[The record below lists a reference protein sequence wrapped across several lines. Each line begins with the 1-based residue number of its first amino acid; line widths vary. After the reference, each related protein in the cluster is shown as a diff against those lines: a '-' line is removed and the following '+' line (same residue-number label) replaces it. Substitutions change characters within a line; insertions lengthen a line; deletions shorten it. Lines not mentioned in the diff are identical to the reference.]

1 MRFSLAG
8 LNLLRKRKSAAVV
21 PPNDSR
27 RDHRTEPSM
36 YSSPHCARS
45 IGATLCLVVCAMA
58 QPAAAEADQPLH
70 AQIDATVGKRL
81 LDRRITPAAICSDA
95 EFVRRIHLDLTGIV
109 PTSKQARNFLDDG
122 APDKRSR
129 LIDRLLASPE
139 YALHMARVFD
149 VMLTERRIPTI
160 TSYDVPQTA
169 WRAYLTES
177 FAANKPWDRMVQEI
191 LGSDGT
197 DEKLGSGVKF
207 YLVRDVEPHALTR
220 DVGRLFLGVDLQCAQ
235 CHDDPRF
242 DDYRQADYYGLY
254 AFVQRMKL
262 YPTMPRGAQV
272 AETAEGKTTFTSV
285 FTTKSGETFPRL
297 PGGEM
302 LADPKLD
309 KGKEYIV
316 KPDPKQR
323 SVPTYSRRLKLSE
336 RLPRQETKGFAR
348 NIANRVWAQFF
359 GRGIV
364 HPLDL
369 HHATNP
375 PSHPEL
381 LDRLERW
388 LVEHH
393 YDLRAYIR
401 ELVLS
406 DAYQRSS
413 VLPAG
418 VKESPDDAFAVAPL
432 RGLTAEQLR
441 WSLLQAT
448 GRIEQHYAKL
458 ATAARKAS
466 ADKKPSAAEPE
477 WKTKLAANDALERQ
491 SATLITAFAGLPGQA
506 EGAFDPVVD
515 QALYLKNSVKL
526 LPLLQDEPGTT
537 LARLGAIVDRASLAE
552 ELYLSVLARRPTS
565 DEIDEVRRILGE
577 AKSPEATREA
587 LQALVWGLL
596 SSAEFRLNH

>member
-1 MRFSLAG
+1 
-8 LNLLRKRKSAAVV
+8 
-21 PPNDSR
+21 
-27 RDHRTEPSM
+27 M
-36 YSSPHCARS
+36 YSSPHCARFL
-45 IGATLCLVVCAMA
+45 GVVLGLAVCAMPQSA
-58 QPAAAEADQPLH
+58 SAEAEPALH
-70 AQIDATVGKRL
+70 AQIDALVAKRL
-81 LDRRITPAAICSDA
+81 LDRKITPAEVCSDA
-95 EFVRRIHLDLTGIV
+95 EFVRRIYLDLTGII
-109 PTSKQARNFLDDG
+109 PTSTQARDFLDDEG
-122 APDKRSR
+122 GGKRAR
-129 LIDRLLASPE
+129 LIDKLLASPE
-139 YALHMARVFD
+139 YALHMARVYD

-160 TSYDVPQTA
+160 TSYDVPQAA

-191 LGSDGT
+191 LGSDGA

-262 YPTMPRGAQV
+262 HPMMPRGAQV

-302 LADPKLD
+302 LADPMLD
-309 KGKEYIV
+309 KGKEYVV
-316 KPDPKQR
+316 KPGPKDR

-381 LDRLERW
+381 LERLEQW
-388 LVEHH
+388 MVEHR
-393 YDLRAYIR
+393 YDLRGYIR

-406 DAYQRSS
+406 DTYQRSS
-413 VLPAG
+413 LLPNG
-418 VKESPDDAFAVAPL
+418 VKELPDDAFAVALL

-448 GRIEQHYAKL
+448 GHIEMHYAKL
-458 ATAARKAS
+458 AAAVTKAS
-466 ADKKPSAAEPE
+466 ADKKPAVAEPE
-477 WKTKLAANDALERQ
+477 WKVKHVGNEALERQ
-491 SATLITAFAGLPGQA
+491 SASLITAFAGLAGQG

-515 QALYLKNSVKL
+515 QALYLRNSTKL
-526 LPLLQDEPGTT
+526 LPLLQSESGTT
-537 LARLGAIVDRASLAE
+537 LERLGAIIDSKSLAGE
-552 ELYLSVLARRPTS
+552 MYLSVLARRPTS
-565 DEIDEVRRILGE
+565 DEIDEVRRILGD
-577 AKSPEATREA
+577 AKSPAARREA

>member
-1 MRFSLAG
+1 
-8 LNLLRKRKSAAVV
+8 
-21 PPNDSR
+21 
-27 RDHRTEPSM
+27 M
-36 YSSPHCARS
+36 YSSPHCARI
-45 IGATLCLVVCAMA
+45 IGVVLGLAVCAMP
-58 QPAAAEADQPLH
+58 QPAAAEAEPALH
-70 AQIDATVGKRL
+70 AQIDALVAKRL
-81 LDRRITPAAICSDA
+81 LERRIAPAGVCSDA
-95 EFVRRIHLDLTGIV
+95 EFVRRIYLDLTGVI
-109 PTSKQARNFLDDG
+109 PSAKQARDFLDDG
-122 APDKRSR
+122 SPGKRAR
-129 LIDRLLASPE
+129 LIDRLLVSPE

-160 TSYDVPQTA
+160 SSYDIPQAA

-177 FAANKPWDRMVQEI
+177 FAANKPWDRKVQEI

-242 DDYRQADYYGLY
+242 DDYHQADYYGLY

-262 YPTMPRGAQV
+262 HPMMPRGAQV

-285 FTTKSGETFPRL
+285 FTTKNGETFPRL

-302 LADPKLD
+302 LADPMLD
-309 KGKEYIV
+309 KGKEYVV
-316 KPDPKQR
+316 KPGPKDR

-381 LDRLERW
+381 LERLEQW
-388 LVEHH
+388 MVEHQ
-393 YDLRAYIR
+393 YDLRGYIR

-406 DAYQRSS
+406 GAYQRSS
-413 VLPAG
+413 VLPAD
-418 VKESPDDAFAVAPL
+418 VKELSDDAFAVAPL

-448 GRIEQHYAKL
+448 GRIEMHYAKL
-458 ATAARKAS
+458 AAAATKAS
-466 ADKKPSAAEPE
+466 ADKKPAVAEPE
-477 WKTKLAANDALERQ
+477 WKVKHVGNEALERQ
-491 SATLITAFAGLPGQA
+491 SATLITAFAGLPGPGRRSVRSGRRS
-506 EGAFDPVVD
+506 GA
-515 QALYLKNSVKL
+515 
-526 LPLLQDEPGTT
+526 
-537 LARLGAIVDRASLAE
+537 
-552 ELYLSVLARRPTS
+552 LS
-565 DEIDEVRRILGE
+565 E
-577 AKSPEATREA
+577 KQREA
-587 LQALVWGLL
+587 LAAVASGAWYD
-596 SSAEFRLNH
+596 ARAARRDRR